1 MKINTKIPN
10 YIFLSLLI
18 MFLLPTSS
26 WSQKRIKPPKR
37 VSKVKSVDRFVKHS
51 FEMYHKVFVYDSLS
65 KAGVEIPADIEDELT
80 QRIERDIDSLLQV
93 VPDLVDDI
101 SNAPL
106 LRQTK
111 ATLNLNKSK
120 KVLKFC
126 MVTVKAYVF
135 GSKEEDEDDN

>member
-1 MKINTKIPN
+1 
-10 YIFLSLLI
+10 
-18 MFLLPTSS
+18 
-26 WSQKRIKPPKR
+26 
-37 VSKVKSVDRFVKHS
+37 
-51 FEMYHKVFVYDSLS
+51 MYHKVFVYDSLS